1 MSVKQQK
8 HEIKRKQEK
17 DFLNQVRELENLEQ
31 ARKLAA
37 VQAINQDFIYYNENL
52 KKENQEKRSMS
63 KNELKNDSYTYFP
76 FVSGDVIEKHR

>member
-52 KKENQEKRSMS
+52 KKENQEKRSMQ